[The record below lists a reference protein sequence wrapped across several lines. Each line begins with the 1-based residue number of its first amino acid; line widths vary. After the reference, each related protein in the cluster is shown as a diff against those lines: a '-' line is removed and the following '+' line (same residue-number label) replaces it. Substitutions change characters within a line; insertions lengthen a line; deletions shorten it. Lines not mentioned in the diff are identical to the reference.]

1 MSKRPRDPDFTDLPT
16 DLIRSIGPYLPTS
29 DYSAF
34 RGTSRAVH
42 AQLPTCKT
50 LIPQVSSCVA
60 DKQLP
65 YPQCEDY
72 CYQYSDVFS
81 LLALLELCAN
91 FRTTSKDNL
100 ITPNGNV
107 KVSRFID
114 SLEGELM
121 IENKR
126 KTRSGQVLILDWEI
140 SNDKDNNTLIFTIL
154 SGRMMKI
161 FVRKTIPYPNSVNLE
176 NLIQLIQN
184 WPFKIV
190 YMTLITVRMMY
201 FAGTSNE
208 ELDDDEGRT
217 IFTNPQNVA
226 RYNLDSDV
234 RDAEIAFDPNFPEI
248 SRFFIPDNVTYKGDN
263 FGLLSNVYH
272 KVDFGYRL
280 FYFHDWK
287 SMVPIINQR
296 IFEVFHP
303 L

>member
-1 MSKRPRDPDFTDLPT
+1 MSKRPRDVDFTDVPT
-16 DLIRSIGPYLPTS
+16 EIIPLFGSYLPIR

-34 RGTSRAVH
+34 SETSRALH

-140 SNDKDNNTLIFTIL
+140 
-154 SGRMMKI
+154 
-161 FVRKTIPYPNSVNLE
+161 
-176 NLIQLIQN
+176 
-184 WPFKIV
+184 
-190 YMTLITVRMMY
+190 
-201 FAGTSNE
+201 
-208 ELDDDEGRT
+208 
-217 IFTNPQNVA
+217 
-226 RYNLDSDV
+226 
-234 RDAEIAFDPNFPEI
+234 
-248 SRFFIPDNVTYKGDN
+248 
-263 FGLLSNVYH
+263 
-272 KVDFGYRL
+272 
-280 FYFHDWK
+280 
-287 SMVPIINQR
+287 
-296 IFEVFHP
+296 
-303 L
+303 